1 MVVNFMVMNAMESNP
16 VRNHQLDKQKDLG
29 PLCWSSNLP
38 NLRKM
43 QAQTWELP
51 PFLDES
57 FTYG

>member
-1 MVVNFMVMNAMESNP
+1 MVMNAMESNP